1 MGALTCSLL
10 LSATVVIQAAPSPA
24 DLARLTPPD
33 AQVVM
38 GANLAA
44 LRTQPAVQA
53 WLAEHHAAWT
63 GRGGDGE
70 ELLREAGLDPLR
82 DVDATVVAAVDRPDG
97 DDSWLALFGGSFDP
111 ASLAAALLRRGAT
124 VVPGVPFVLLR
135 AAEEGS
141 EKPFIAVLDQLVAVG
156 DEGSVVAAAS
166 GATLGA
172 GVVRVERAAGRLD
185 PNATFWLA
193 VDVPA
198 AVRGQT
204 RAGEDAP
211 DAMRGLVHASRAVQ
225 RMLLHARL
233 GEALEL
239 SAWALA
245 DSAEN
250 AGLLHDAAR
259 GLVAALRLGA
269 QERHPELLDVLRQV
283 RVTQSDREVNA
294 AAVIPVALLESLA
307 ASADKGHG
315 DPATR

>member
-1 MGALTCSLL
+1 MAALTCSLL

-33 AQVVM
+33 AHVVM

-44 LRTQPAVQA
+44 LRAHPAVQA
-53 WLAEHHAAWT
+53 WLAEHHAPWT

-82 DVDATVVAAVDRPDG
+82 DVDATVVAVVDRADG
-97 DDSWLALFGGSFDP
+97 DDAWLALFGGSFDP
-111 ASLAAALLRRGAT
+111 ASLAAALIKRGAA

-135 AAEEGS
+135 ATEEDRD
-141 EKPFIAVLDQLVAVG
+141 EPFIAVLDQLVAVG

-198 AVRGQT
+198 AVRK
-204 RAGEDAP
+204 RARAEDAP
-211 DAMRGLVHASRAVQ
+211 DAMGGLLQASRALE
-225 RMLLHARL
+225 RMLLHARV
-233 GEALEL
+233 GDALEL

-245 DSAEN
+245 DSADN

-283 RVTQSDREVNA
+283 RITQADREVNA
-294 AAVIPVALLESLA
+294 AAAIPVALLESLA
-307 ASADKGHG
+307 ASAHQDRHA
-315 DPATR
+315 PSTR